1 MANQALGKPG
11 IWVRL
16 LPFLQWTPLVNGA
29 SLRADAQAGL
39 TNAIIVLPQGVAY
52 ALIAGLP
59 PEYGLYAAII
69 PAIIAALFGSSWH
82 LISGPTAAMSIVVFT
97 SVSPLAEPGTAEF
110 IALALTL
117 TLMKGVFQLVLASA
131 RLGVLVN
138 FVSHSVVIGSTAGG
152 ATWNSTWSMT
162 AAPCLACNPAVAPNP
177 Y

>member
-1 MANQALGKPG
+1 MSNQAQSKAKK
-11 IWVRL
+11 WTRL
-16 LPFLQWTPLVNGA
+16 LPFLQWTPMVTGA
-29 SLRADAQAGL
+29 TLRADAQAGL

-97 SVSPLAEPGTAEF
+97 SVSPLATPGSAEF

-117 TLMKGVFQLVLASA
+117 TLMKGVFQLVFAAA
-131 RLGVLVN
+131 RLGILVN
-138 FVSHSVVIGSTAGG
+138 FVSHSVVIGFTAG
-152 ATWNSTWSMT
+152 
-162 AAPCLACNPAVAPNP
+162 AAVVIVVSQLQPFN
-177 Y
+177 